1 MNWKLFVYFM
11 MVLFFCGKRKKIKV
25 KNLKFKWRDVRKK
38 IKKKIVKLV
47 KISFYM
53 NYEDFFFYCRFL

>member
-11 MVLFFCGKRKKIKV
+11 MVLFFGGKRKKIKV

-38 IKKKIVKLV
+38 IKKIVKLV
-47 KISFYM
+47 RISFYM